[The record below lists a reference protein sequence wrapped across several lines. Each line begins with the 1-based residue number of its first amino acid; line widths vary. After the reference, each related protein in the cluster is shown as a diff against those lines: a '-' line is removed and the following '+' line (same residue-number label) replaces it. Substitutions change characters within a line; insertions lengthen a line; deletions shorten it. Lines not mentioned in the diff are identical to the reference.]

1 MSNYIGIVD
10 TSKKISKMYIGIDG
24 TSRRIQ
30 KAYIGIDNKARLVY
44 QSGSPIGSLAVG
56 RIVKLKVSGADRDFI
71 VAHQGLPSS
80 DYDSSC
86 NGTWL
91 LQRYVYDKVSYNK
104 DFYENSNTHAYMNNT
119 FFPQLEPGVQS
130 IVKRVKIPFRD
141 NKGEKGLDTLAFAL
155 AIDEIIE
162 SNNTSDDKFGVK
174 LAYFAAGNSATATY
188 ENGTAAAWWTRSR
201 YKNFLWGNEMYYITE
216 GGIVNNGKG
225 KATVRPCI
233 IVPFETLVDK
243 DGYIVA

>member
-1 MSNYIGIVD
+1 MSGYIGIGSN
-10 TSKKISKMYIGIDG
+10 SKKVSKMYIGIDG

-56 RIVKLKVSGADRDFI
+56 RIVKLKANGAVRDFI
-71 VAHQGLPSS
+71 IVQQGRPSS

-91 LQRYVYDKVSYNK
+91 LQRYVYDEVSYNE

-141 NKGEKGLDTLAFAL
+141 NKGAKGLDTRAFAL
-155 AIDEIIE
+155 AIDEIMKI
-162 SNNTSDDKFGVK
+162 NNTSDDNFGVV
-174 LAYFAAGNSATATY
+174 LAYFAAGNSEIATY
-188 ENGTAAAWWTRSR
+188 ENGTAAA
-201 YKNFLWGNEMYYITE
+201 
-216 GGIVNNGKG
+216 
-225 KATVRPCI
+225 
-233 IVPFETLVDK
+233 
-243 DGYIVA
+243 

>member
-1 MSNYIGIVD
+1 MSGYIGIGSN
-10 TSKKISKMYIGIDG
+10 SKKVSKMYIGIDG

-44 QSGSPIGSLAVG
+44 QSGSSIGSLAVG
-56 RIVKLKVSGADRDFI
+56 RIVKLKVNGAVRDFI
-71 VAHQGLPSS
+71 IVHQGLPSS

-91 LQRYVYDKVSYNK
+91 LQRYLYDKVSYNK

-141 NKGEKGLDTLAFAL
+141 NKGAKGLDTRAFAL
-155 AIDEIIE
+155 AVVETGK
-162 SNNTSDDKFGVK
+162 SVSDTDSGAA

-188 ENGTAAAWWTRSR
+188 ENGSAAAWWTRSR
-201 YKNFLWGNEMYYITE
+201 YTNFLWGNEMYYITE
-216 GGIVNNGKG
+216 SGDVNEGKG
-225 KATVRPCI
+225 KCAVRPCI
-233 IVPFETLVDK
+233 IVPFETLVDE